1 MNILTC
7 VDLAEISVVVVD
19 TDEKCNQLLDRS
31 PKCLRRIIVI
41 RGTRPSTNQKARNRG
56 VELLSFDE
64 VERAGTSKTHPE
76 QVNMIINTLRVVYS
90 HLLSKIATETH
101 RFMHDMLHFRHYGI
115 AQRSDA
121 DPWQCSSSCQC
132 RASATFP
139 LQTECR

>member
-64 VERAGTSKTHPE
+64 VERAGTLKTHPE
-76 QVNMIINTLRVVYS
+76 QVNMI
-90 HLLSKIATETH
+90 
-101 RFMHDMLHFRHYGI
+101 MH
-115 AQRSDA
+115 
-121 DPWQCSSSCQC
+121 
-132 RASATFP
+132 T
-139 LQTECR
+139 